1 VAKAPIHSLPFME
14 EDPLPDFSGLPEEDF
29 KQPTVRA
36 DRQEFFLPRSGF
48 VWFYPEEVRVINH
61 PAFQRLSRINQLG
74 QAYLVFRGGTHKRM
88 EHVLGAVGVVQ
99 RVIDAVEIN
108 SEKAVRRGERDA
120 RQKLSDE
127 EVRFVRLG
135 ALLHDIGHLASGHT
149 LEDELNLFGKHD
161 EDARLDLV
169 FNKTDWDTGS
179 PCRSLAAVI
188 DSLYSFYVPSGL
200 AKKALTATTIVR
212 LLTRKPPKDS
222 EGEYDPKQ
230 DRRFAGFQ
238 RELETSA
245 EIRLEACSNM
255 IGNTICADLLDYI
268 HRDWYHVGRPLD
280 MEDRIFQYMEIRHP
294 DLGES
299 TVSTNVP
306 DRCHKDKF
314 VVSLGSNVGAIPK
327 VRTDGVSAILGLL
340 ERRFELAET
349 VLFHRTKLAAG
360 SMLDRALFELW
371 GEQPGDELPEKLLEL
386 TDEGLVEF
394 ALAQARDES
403 KKLTASRTRRKR
415 QLAAAEY
422 LLTRLRSRRLYKS
435 YHSVRQFGRAKSE
448 KKRLTKIYAPE
459 RDRERLGARNRA
471 FAARRIEADFELPPG
486 SVTLCCC
493 DVKPKIADVQIRV
506 NGEIEIFSV
515 FEKTEDSTETLSGG
529 HLNAQIERFKQL
541 WRLDV
546 FIEKHELRKLERERP
561 ATFVLLRAAVEA
573 NVIKTTGRPEE
584 RQGESARLA
593 KEYVDIEN
601 AKGRKELALKPREE
615 LILAAAKYDP
625 KGMGLEDA
633 DPEWYPTGAPTMNSF
648 WSKEGNGSE

>member
-1 VAKAPIHSLPFME
+1 ME
-14 EDPLPDFSGLPEEDF
+14 EDPLPDFSDLPEEDF
-29 KQPTVRA
+29 QQPTVRA

-88 EHVLGAVGVVQ
+88 EHVLGAVDVVQ

-120 RQKLSDE
+120 REKLSDAE
-127 EVRFVRLG
+127 IRFVRLG

-179 PCRSLAAVI
+179 PCKSLARVI
-188 DSLYSFYVPSGL
+188 DDLFGFYVPRLL
-200 AKKALTATTIVR
+200 AGHGLTATTIVR
-212 LLTRKPPKDS
+212 LLTRKPPKNS
-222 EGEYDPKQ
+222 EGKYDPKQ
-230 DRRFAGFQ
+230 DGKFAAAQ
-238 RELETSA
+238 KILETSA
-245 EIRLEACSNM
+245 EIRLDVCTNM
-255 IGNTICADLLDYI
+255 VGNTICADLLDYI
-268 HRDWYHVGRPLD
+268 HRDWYHVGRPLS

-294 DLGES
+294 DLSDSSIS
-299 TVSTNVP
+299 TKVP

-314 VVSLGSNVGAIPK
+314 VVALGSNVGAIPR

-371 GEQPGDELPEKLLEL
+371 GEQKGDELPAKLLEL

-394 ALAQARDES
+394 ALAEARRERGTLDPA
-403 KKLTASRTRRKR
+403 KTRRKR
-415 QLAAAEY
+415 QLDAVEY
-422 LLTRLRSRRLYKS
+422 LLTRLRARRLYKS
-435 YHSVRQFGRAKSE
+435 YHSVRHFARAKSE

-459 RDRERLGARNRA
+459 HDRERLGASNRA

-486 SVTLCCC
+486 SVTICCC
-493 DVKPKIADVQIRV
+493 DVRPKIADVQIRV
-506 NGEIEIFSV
+506 NGEIEAFSE
-515 FEKTEDSTETLSGG
+515 FEKTEDSTQTLSGG
-529 HLNAQIERFKQL
+529 HLNAQIERFQQL
-541 WRLDV
+541 WRVDV
-546 FIEKHELRKLERERP
+546 FIEKQELRDLERKRP
-561 ATFVLLRAAVEA
+561 ATYLLLRAAVEA

-584 RQGESARLA
+584 RRAESARLA
-593 KEYVDIEN
+593 KDYVDIEE
-601 AKGRKELALKPREE
+601 AKGREGLAMKPREA
-615 LILAAAKYDP
+615 LILVAAKYEP
-625 KGMGLEDA
+625 KGVGAA
-633 DPEWYPTGAPTMNSF
+633 DEVDDWYPTGAPTMNSF
-648 WSKEGNGSE
+648 WSKEGNGPG